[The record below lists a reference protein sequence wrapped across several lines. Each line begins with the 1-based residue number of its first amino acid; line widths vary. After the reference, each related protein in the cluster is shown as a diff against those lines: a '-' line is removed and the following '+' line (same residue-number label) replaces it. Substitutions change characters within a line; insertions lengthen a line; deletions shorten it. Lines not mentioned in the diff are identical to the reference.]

1 MGETRWTIEDSNGSE
16 VFKGGDH
23 PAGSTT
29 IVSECFDEGTYK
41 FKIEDD
47 YGDGICCAPG
57 KGGYKVK
64 VDGTEV
70 ASGGDFGSSEEK
82 SFDVGP
88 GSPTAPTTPSP
99 VSPPTPSPVKS
110 PSYFYYY
117 GNYGSNPPANYY
129 YDFFWPGSG
138 SGSGSPVS
146 NPSTPTSP
154 TPYPTQKAPTPFPT
168 HKPPT
173 PYPTGAAPT
182 PTCSNKGDPC
192 QSKADCCV
200 QNKQKCKKNKCKK

>member
-1 MGETRWTIEDSNGSE
+1 M
-16 VFKGGDH
+16 GDH

-29 IVSECFDEGTYK
+29 VVSQCFEEGTYK
-41 FKIEDD
+41 FEIKDD
-47 YGDGICCAPG
+47 YGDGICCDSG
-57 KGGYKVK
+57 DGYYKVK

-117 GNYGSNPPANYY
+117 GNYSPANYY

-138 SGSGSPVS
+138 SGSISPVS
-146 NPSTPTSP
+146 SPTSP
-154 TPYPTQKAPTPFPT
+154 TPYPTHKPPTPFPT

-182 PTCSNKGDPC
+182 PTCSNKGETC